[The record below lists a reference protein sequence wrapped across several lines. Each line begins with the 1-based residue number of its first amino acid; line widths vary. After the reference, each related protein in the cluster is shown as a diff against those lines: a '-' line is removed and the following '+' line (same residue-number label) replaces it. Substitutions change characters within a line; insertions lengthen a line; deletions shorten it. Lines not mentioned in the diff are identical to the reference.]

1 METTPC
7 CAFARVALPSPK
19 VSFDIVEAVA
29 IALSASN
36 ALAHSSKVSFVTGVP
51 VSRIAFNRSSA
62 SSSSRFFA
70 FSSASSPNKSSSS
83 CSVVMRVR
91 RRSHSFACST
101 TSYIIGAP
109 KSSRRAFDRTIS
121 VTARHSF
128 SFIFLTDRHLSRGIS
143 FGYSLVCAKTTPN
156 RAFAR
161 SGSTPSVFAASLAS
175 SPMPSG
181 ETTIS

>member
-36 ALAHSSKVSFVTGVP
+36 VLAHSSKVSFVTGVP

-70 FSSASSPNKSSSS
+70 FSSSSSS
-83 CSVVMRVR
+83 SSLCSVVMRVR

-109 KSSRRAFDRTIS
+109 KSSRLAFDSTIS
-121 VTARHSF
+121 VTSRHSF

-156 RAFAR
+156 RASAR
-161 SGSTPSVFAASLAS
+161 SGSSPRRFASLAS